1 MLFVHLGSF
10 ASANDVFN
18 DLDELQDLDESLSAD
33 YESEQADETGQTV
46 INIDGSQTFGA
57 HTLKLQAPF
66 PGQNKTIGDK
76 NKGAVGILEEYVSQ
90 IYIFG
95 SGLVSLVA
103 VLWITIGGYEIMF
116 SSSSGDMS
124 SGKEK
129 IIQSLLGLA
138 IVFLSGLI
146 LYTINPNFFTW

>member
-1 MLFVHLGSF
+1 MMKKYLMIGILGFLFGVCDITF
-10 ASANDVFN
+10 ATS
-18 DLDELQDLDESLSAD
+18 
-33 YESEQADETGQTV
+33 T
-46 INIDGSQTFGA
+46 TFTA
-57 HTLKLQAPF
+57 IELQAPL
-66 PGQNKTIGDK
+66 PGQDSTIGDK
-76 NKGAVGILEEYVSQ
+76 GKGAVGILEEYVSQ

-103 VLWITIGGYEIMF
+103 VLWIVVGGYEIMF
-116 SSSSGDMS
+116 SSGSGDMS

-138 IVFLSGLI
+138 LVFLSGLI